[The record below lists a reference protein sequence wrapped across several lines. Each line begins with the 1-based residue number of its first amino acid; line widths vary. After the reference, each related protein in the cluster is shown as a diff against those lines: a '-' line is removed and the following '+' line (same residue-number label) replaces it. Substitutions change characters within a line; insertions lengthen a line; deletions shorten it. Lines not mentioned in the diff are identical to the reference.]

1 MTMGKKMME
10 LAAQDPNVEG
20 LPLVYTNWLRAIPSP
35 FDFAL
40 DFGYMVPLPEP
51 PAEPPTPTI
60 RVVMTW
66 EYAKL
71 LRNALNEMIE
81 QREGN
86 RGEIMLPPGLVE
98 NAVRAGDGD
107 EDE

>member
-1 MTMGKKMME
+1 MSE
-10 LAAQDPNVEG
+10 PSAQPPEIEG
-20 LPLVYTNWLRAIPSP
+20 LPIVYTNWLRAIPSP

-40 DFGYMVPLPEP
+40 DFGYMVPTVEP
-51 PAEPPTPTI
+51 GGAHPKPSV
-60 RVVMTW
+60 RVAMTW

-86 RGEIMLPPGLVE
+86 HGEITLPPGVVE
-98 NAVRAGDGD
+98 SPVRHDASRG
-107 EDE
+107 E